1 MTELAKST
9 LTVFNKKRVNP
20 SIRFLEPP
28 PPDINFVH
36 DHSFFCKN
44 IIFFIILD

>member
-9 LTVFNKKRVNP
+9 LTAFNKKRVYD
-20 SIRFLEPP
+20 FWKPP
-28 PPDINFVH
+28 LRPPINFVH
-36 DHSFFCKN
+36 GHSFFCKN